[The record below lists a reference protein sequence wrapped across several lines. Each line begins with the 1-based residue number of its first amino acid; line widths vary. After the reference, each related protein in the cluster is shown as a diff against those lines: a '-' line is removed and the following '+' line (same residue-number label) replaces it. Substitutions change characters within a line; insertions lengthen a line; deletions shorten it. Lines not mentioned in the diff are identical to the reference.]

1 MGRGGWEPSQES
13 RRPPGGARQ
22 AARDSGGR
30 HVPGMFGE
38 GGLGPCGRGR
48 RDLFS
53 LEALGRWQEQGPPRM
68 LPLRRGAVCSLE
80 MPLSNSPTGSDG
92 APRARQGR
100 CKAARPAGARA
111 PRGLC
116 AAGPG
121 PASRDRCLSPGE
133 GTCVPFARPSHLLG
147 RASPSRGDEHVR
159 PAGLVQCWPLGPRAG
174 RARGCA
180 RGRGAA
186 GGRVQGRGLHPRCA
200 RPARRPHA
208 PGAFAAVNSRR
219 LECQAAAVAETR
231 RPGRG
236 SWWWLRPPCRVPS
249 GRRGPAVT
257 WLPPAGPGS
266 ARGTLVGRAPAC
278 RRLCRF
284 PGLLLLLAGL

>member
-1 MGRGGWEPSQES
+1 MRAKAAVRPHDRPVHVRRAACAQLVLDQRRGTGVCLQVRAPVCPLPVPLTCWEGRHPHVGTSMCVPRGWFSAGLSGLGQAV
-13 RRPPGGARQ
+13 PGGAR
-22 AARDSGGR
+22 
-30 HVPGMFGE
+30 
-38 GGLGPCGRGR
+38 
-48 RDLFS
+48 
-53 LEALGRWQEQGPPRM
+53 
-68 LPLRRGAVCSLE
+68 GA
-80 MPLSNSPTGSDG
+80 G
-92 APRARQGR
+92 
-100 CKAARPAGARA
+100 
-111 PRGLC
+111 
-116 AAGPG
+116 
-121 PASRDRCLSPGE
+121 
-133 GTCVPFARPSHLLG
+133 
-147 RASPSRGDEHVR
+147 
-159 PAGLVQCWPLGPRAG
+159 
-174 RARGCA
+174 
-180 RGRGAA
+180 GAA

-266 ARGTLVGRAPAC
+266 ARSTLVGRAPAC